1 MEVILSY
8 HRYIASRR
16 SRQNPVRL
24 AELVA
29 AGFLEQHNGPVET
42 FFESEEG

>member
-1 MEVILSY
+1 LSY

-16 SRQNPVRL
+16 SRQNPVML

-29 AGFLEQHNGPVET
+29 AGFLERHNSPVET
-42 FFESEEG
+42 FFDPEEG